1 MQVDVEEK
9 NGAVVVTLNMAPAE
23 RAAIL
28 DDIKYWDEL
37 LADCVGTMPRSIL
50 LNRQQRDV
58 RLREIL
64 AFLRPML
71 TEPEVLR
78 EDPPRQ
84 PPG

>member
-1 MQVDVEEK
+1 MKLEVEER
-9 NGAVVVTLNMAPAE
+9 NGVVVVTLDMSPAE
-23 RAAIL
+23 RTAVL

-78 EDPPRQ
+78 EDPPRP